1 MKKAA
6 LALCLV
12 LLLSALGTAMAGSIS
27 HIANLTVT
35 PSSASSLFLQWSEY
49 NDGDFLYTVTCQ
61 AEGTDRVTERRTY
74 KTYGTLNYL
83 VPGQSYI
90 ITVYAEG
97 GNTLTA
103 TAATVSAS
111 PYADFNFTLRNTGVY
126 QSPVDAETYTP
137 VTTLSAAT
145 LSENLDANDYS
156 MLLNFTMA
164 ATTENKYLDLQLVLY
179 LPNGDAFTV
188 DDVLWYDMNQTSAS
202 EYRVFTSAL
211 KKAYD
216 AYGGFDAGE
225 YTLSAYID
233 GMLAAT
239 ATFTVE

>member
-1 MKKAA
+1 MKKIAV
-6 LALCLV
+6 ALCLV

-27 HIANLTVT
+27 NIASLTVT

-49 NDGDFLYTVTCQ
+49 NEGDFLYTITCQ

-90 ITVYAEG
+90 ITVYADG

-103 TAATVSAS
+103 TAATLSAS
-111 PYADFNFTLRNTGVY
+111 PYTDFNFTLRNTGIY
-126 QSPVDAETYTP
+126 QSPAEAETYAP
-137 VTTLSAAT
+137 VATLPAAT
-145 LSENLDANDYS
+145 LSDDLDAYEYS
-156 MLLNFTMA
+156 MLLDFTMA
-164 ATTENKYLDLQLVLY
+164 ATTENKYLDLQLVLF

-188 DDVLWYDMNQTSAS
+188 DDVLWYDLYRTSAS
-202 EYRVFTSAL
+202 EYRVFNSAL
-211 KKAYD
+211 KKAYV

-239 ATFTVE
+239 AAFTVE